1 MSIPIFLQLVGG
13 EFDMELNFVIQDGES
28 VVHMLA
34 FLDNCPCNLQVIDF
48 CMIKMIH
55 IIIFLNCCSSRRKY
69 GAYSSPFYEKVSVI
83 CKPALRL
90 DSFDQ
95 F

>member
-48 CMIKMIH
+48 RMMAKWFI
-55 IIIFLNCCSSRRKY
+55 
-69 GAYSSPFYEKVSVI
+69 
-83 CKPALRL
+83 
-90 DSFDQ
+90 
-95 F
+95 